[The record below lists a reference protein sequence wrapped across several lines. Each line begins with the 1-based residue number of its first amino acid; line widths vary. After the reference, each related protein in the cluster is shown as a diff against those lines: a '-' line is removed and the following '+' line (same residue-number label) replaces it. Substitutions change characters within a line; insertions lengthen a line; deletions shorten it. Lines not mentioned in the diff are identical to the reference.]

1 MKKVKWE
8 KISLLLIPL
17 AAAIA
22 ALAIWGPEAIA
33 KYRDRGILDRLKTQ
47 EAEIGTEGYRYTL
60 SSNEKLYILSK
71 CLNNQILPESE
82 LNALIRTEESV
93 SLDYQDLTGTY
104 AMVVNRK
111 DSAGQ
116 EISESAGLEL
126 CSRGIDELKELGIL
140 PESVKEITE
149 PFYSAVMYSAIDVP
163 EPRNNVL
170 VWKISLDTGKQTANR
185 SNRLLDAYV
194 DADTGKI
201 YEFYVRTE
209 ITGWSQ
215 VDPDAMVRAWADYM
229 GLGEPQDYEA
239 DNPLIETTPYF
250 KKYSFAG
257 MEEGSTVVTIGYY
270 EGINELFLKISR

>member
-60 SSNEKLYILSK
+60 SRNEKLYILSK

-126 CSRGIDELKELGIL
+126 CSRGID
-140 PESVKEITE
+140 
-149 PFYSAVMYSAIDVP
+149 
-163 EPRNNVL
+163 
-170 VWKISLDTGKQTANR
+170 
-185 SNRLLDAYV
+185 
-194 DADTGKI
+194 
-201 YEFYVRTE
+201 
-209 ITGWSQ
+209 
-215 VDPDAMVRAWADYM
+215 
-229 GLGEPQDYEA
+229 
-239 DNPLIETTPYF
+239 
-250 KKYSFAG
+250 
-257 MEEGSTVVTIGYY
+257 
-270 EGINELFLKISR
+270 